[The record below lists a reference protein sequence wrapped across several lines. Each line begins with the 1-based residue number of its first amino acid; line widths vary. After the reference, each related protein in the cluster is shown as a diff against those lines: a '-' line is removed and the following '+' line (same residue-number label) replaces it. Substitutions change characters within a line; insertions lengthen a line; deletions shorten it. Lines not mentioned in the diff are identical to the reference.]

1 MDKDAGTLILCIGI
15 VYVRFVIMSDTQR
28 QLRGIRGKRNTRKK
42 RKRSGGTRGDG
53 PGNGGRRTGQ
63 DPDNEISIRADPV
76 PTNTPIARVIP
87 TRGVPIARVI
97 PTSEEPIRAMN
108 VAPLTQEQYADIQG
122 YESHVNNAI
131 SPYRSNPTQILSDAK
146 TQYINYVKQLS
157 DADQK
162 NLVFGMKDT
171 FGDEKKVK
179 QKIRLILSKILEEIK
194 KNDTRDL
201 LVHLFRMSFIHP
213 VRFLYAFVLQLLKQN
228 SQGDGDDIATD
239 TNSKLI
245 EIPEEGSVFFKIIE
259 ILTKVL
265 TKYEDVVKIIIR
277 AAEDTKSFGMEN
289 VVSSQ
294 PFLLLLLERSF
305 YGLVNN
311 VIDCNMLYYSEVLKI
326 LDGVLK
332 ESMTDIYRKILL
344 HYLLSFKTYI
354 KTIQTN
360 PEYRHTYKTYYQDK
374 YTNTKY
380 NIRPN
385 KDSLILDKILFQ
397 CMTIIN
403 EAIEKK
409 NENDT
414 TICVK
419 TDVFLGRTFLDE
431 TITNIY
437 DSVNF
442 FSTSSKVN
450 YPYLVK
456 LSSVVDYFIR
466 RLWKSIVS
474 KDMDLL
480 TEIKKYKMRTQPP
493 ATYITFG
500 TRNLILFA
508 DKPRQFLTY
517 FALDIK
523 RLLDAIQNSDEQNT
537 NTEDAG
543 LLAMKEASAELT
555 MFRTLFES
563 ESPDAF
569 VKRYFTDIVHMVGGY
584 CKSREDII
592 ERPKTI
598 TSYITIPSM
607 PISNISLFNTSESK
621 KQTPENQKPETE
633 SKEQPS
639 KKKNTKPESKK
650 PTSKKNIK
658 PKNPK
663 GGNRITRKILIS
675 RS

>member
-1 MDKDAGTLILCIGI
+1 
-15 VYVRFVIMSDTQR
+15 MSDTQR

-42 RKRSGGTRGDG
+42 RKRSGGARGDG
-53 PGNGGRRTGQ
+53 PGNGRQRTGQ
-63 DPDNEISIRADPV
+63 DPDNSQPVYSNPV

-87 TRGVPIARVI
+87 TRGVPI
-97 PTSEEPIRAMN
+97 RAMN
-108 VAPLTQEQYADIQG
+108 VAPLTEEQEADIQG

-146 TQYINYVKQLS
+146 TQYINYVNRL
-157 DADQK
+157 DETERN

-194 KNDTRDL
+194 KEDTRDL

-213 VRFLYAFVLQLLKQN
+213 VRFLYAFILQLLKQC
-228 SQGDGDDIATD
+228 GPDD
-239 TNSKLI
+239 NI
-245 EIPEEGSVFFKIIE
+245 EKTTIPVASVFVKIIK
-259 ILTKVL
+259 ILEDVL
-265 TKYEDVVKIIIR
+265 TKYKDVVKIIIS
-277 AAEDTKSFGMEN
+277 AAENTKSFGMGN
-289 VVSSQ
+289 VVSLQ
-294 PFLLLLLERSF
+294 PFLLLLLERSV

-311 VIDCNMLYYSEVLKI
+311 VIDCNMLYYPEVLQI
-326 LDGVLK
+326 IDGVLNDF
-332 ESMTDIYRKILL
+332 MTDDIYRKILL

-385 KDSLILDKILFQ
+385 KDSLILDEILFQ

-419 TDVFLGRTFLDE
+419 TDVFLGRTFLDK

-466 RLWKSIVS
+466 RLWKSIIV

-523 RLLDAIQNSDEQNT
+523 RLLDAIKSSDEQNT

-543 LLAMKEASAELT
+543 LLAMKAASAELT
-555 MFRTLFES
+555 EFRTLFES

-592 ERPKTI
+592 TRPKTI

-607 PISNISLFNTSESK
+607 PISNINPFYTSESK
-621 KQTPENQKPETE
+621 DKTPENQKPETE

-639 KKKNTKPESKK
+639 KKKNTKTESKK
-650 PTSKKNIK
+650 PTSEKNK
-658 PKNPK
+658 GQKTKRPKNPK
-663 GGNRITRKILIS
+663 GGHRITRKILIR